1 MNQPGTTP
9 DSPNPDDP
17 SLTQGRSDQPNQET
31 PAAAKAQGDGAPAE
45 APPGGAPA
53 DAPAEG
59 SPEFA
64 KALEEFD
71 RGQAKGKTPKQTGE
85 VKVGSRVKATV
96 RSVNDD
102 VTLVDFGGRSE
113 GVVETK
119 HFRAEDGKLKIGVG
133 DVVDLF
139 VTEAGDQVAL
149 APSLKPGG
157 GGRGGAGRGGAGRGG
172 AGGGGGGAAAMK
184 QVREALASGIPV
196 SGRVTGVNAG
206 GISVDVGG
214 VRGFCPISQIE
225 AGFCSDASAYVGK
238 TLEFLVTKVESGRGG
253 VVLSRRQLLR
263 RAEQEQAKQL
273 LATLKPG
280 DEREGTV
287 ARLEAFGVFVD
298 LGGVDG
304 LVHVSEIRHGH
315 TGHPRE
321 AVKPGDKVR
330 MKVLKIEPGKDG
342 QPRIALSIKA
352 AQPDPWIGI
361 ENKFPR
367 GTRISGTVVRLTDF
381 GAFVNLAPGVDGLVH
396 VSEVAPHRV
405 GHVKEVLA
413 VGQTIETMVL
423 GVDPEKRR
431 ISLSIKATLPSAVPA
446 GGEPESMEV
455 GEGGRGAGGGG
466 GPGRRGPRRDREGR
480 GERGEGRMGR
490 EVGRGGARGGGGGRR
505 SGRGD
510 REQDR
515 SEVPEREGRGEREPR
530 ERDRSDRGERVI
542 TSSTRRD
549 EPEMTT
555 MAIALRKAMERA
567 KREGRS

>member
-9 DSPNPDDP
+9 DPPTPDDP
-17 SLTQGRSDQPNQET
+17 SLTQGRSDQTQQEPP
-31 PAAAKAQGDGAPAE
+31 PAAQAQGDGAPAD
-45 APPGGAPA
+45 APPSP
-53 DAPAEG
+53 EG

-64 KALEEFD
+64 RALAEFD
-71 RGQAKGKTPKQTGE
+71 RGQPKGKGRKPTGE
-85 VKVGSRVKATV
+85 VKVGSRVKGTV

-113 GVVETK
+113 GSVETK
-119 HFRAEDGKLKIGVG
+119 HFRTEDGKLKVGVG
-133 DVVDLF
+133 DLVDLF
-139 VTEAGDQVAL
+139 VTEVGDQVTL

-157 GGRGGAGRGGAGRGG
+157 PRGGGSRGPGRGGP
-172 AGGGGGGAAAMK
+172 GGGGGGAAMK
-184 QVREALASGIPV
+184 QVRDALAGGIPV

-225 AGFCSDASAYVGK
+225 AGFCSDASTYVGK

-263 RAEQEQAKQL
+263 RSEQAQAKEL

-321 AVKPGDKVR
+321 AVKPGDKVHV
-330 MKVLKIEPGKDG
+330 KVLKIEPGKDG

-367 GTRISGTVVRLTDF
+367 GTRVTGTVVRLTDF

-405 GHVKEVLA
+405 GHVKEVLS

-431 ISLSIKATLPSAVPA
+431 ISLSLKATLPAAAPA
-446 GGEPESMEV
+446 AGEPQSMEEM
-455 GEGGRGAGGGG
+455 GEGGRGGGGG
-466 GPGRRGPRRDREGR
+466 GRRGPRRDREGR
-480 GERGEGRMGR
+480 GDREGGRMGR
-490 EVGRGGARGGGGGRR
+490 EGRGGERGGRGGGGGGRR
-505 SGRGD
+505 GGRGE
-510 REQDR
+510 RERDR
-515 SEVPEREGRGEREPR
+515 SEVPEREGRGGEREPR
-530 ERDRSDRGERVI
+530 EGRGDRNDRGERVI

>member
-9 DSPNPDDP
+9 NPPNPDDP
-17 SLTQGRSDQPNQET
+17 SLTQGRSDQPHQQPP
-31 PAAAKAQGDGAPAE
+31 PAAEAQGDGAPAD
-45 APPGGAPA
+45 APPAQ
-53 DAPAEG
+53 EG

-64 KALEEFD
+64 RALDEFD
-71 RGQAKGKTPKQTGE
+71 RGQAEGKGGKPPGE

-102 VTLVDFGGRSE
+102 VALVDFRGRSE
-113 GVVETK
+113 GSVETK

-133 DVVDLF
+133 DVVELF
-139 VTEAGDQVAL
+139 VVEAGDQVAL

-157 GGRGGAGRGGAGRGG
+157 PRGGGPRGPGRGGP
-172 AGGGGGGAAAMK
+172 GGGGGAAMK
-184 QVREALASGIPV
+184 QVREALAAGIPV

-206 GISVDVGG
+206 GVSVDVGG

-225 AGFCSDASAYVGK
+225 AGFCSDASVYVGK

-263 RAEQEQAKQL
+263 RSEQAQAKEL

-321 AVKPGDKVR
+321 AVKPGEKVR
-330 MKVLKIEPGKDG
+330 VKVLKIEPGKEG
-342 QPRIALSIKA
+342 QQRIALSIKA

-367 GTRISGTVVRLTDF
+367 GTRVSGTVVRLTDF

-431 ISLSIKATLPSAVPA
+431 ISLSLKATLPAATPAA
-446 GGEPESMEV
+446 GGEAEGMEM
-455 GEGGRGAGGGG
+455 GEGGRGG
-466 GPGRRGPRRDREGR
+466 GPGRRGPRRDREGGR
-480 GERGEGRMGR
+480 GEREGGGRVGREGRGGER
-490 EVGRGGARGGGGGRR
+490 GARGGGGAGRR
-505 SGRGD
+505 VGRGD
-510 REQDR
+510 RDRDR
-515 SEVPEREGRGEREPR
+515 SEVPEREGRGG
-530 ERDRSDRGERVI
+530 ERDSREGRGDRNERGERVI